1 MHTFENRRD
10 AGRRLADHLREVVK
24 GEKVTVVG
32 LPRGGIPVAYEVA
45 HSLHAPL
52 EPLVVRKIG
61 APQQPELAVGAL
73 ASGGVRTVN
82 AELKNELQIP
92 DATLERLFQE
102 ETLELERRE
111 QLYRGGRPFPD
122 VSTRTVVL
130 VDDGLATGATMIAAV
145 QTMRKLGARRVIV
158 AVPIGSPEILSRLRA
173 HADECVC
180 VVAHFPLRSVGEW
193 YDDFTQTSDEEVLSL
208 VAANKAWISK
218 EYEKTSAPELR
229 Y

>member
-1 MHTFENRRD
+1 
-10 AGRRLADHLREVVK
+10 
-24 GEKVTVVG
+24 
-32 LPRGGIPVAYEVA
+32 VAYEVA
-45 HSLHAPL
+45 RSLHAPL